1 MVKLL
6 IAVSQC
12 VNKQMEYNK
21 AENSKRKSAGVDAI
35 TFFFLSVWGWGTIS
49 HLSFTL
55 FSVKSRSKMISRAN
69 YIFSQLKVRYLR
81 VEAMHSTSF
90 SLRVIL

>member
-35 TFFFLSVWGWGTIS
+35 TFFFFKCLGVGDN
-49 HLSFTL
+49 
-55 FSVKSRSKMISRAN
+55 FSPQ
-69 YIFSQLKVRYLR
+69 FYL
-81 VEAMHSTSF
+81 VFCKE
-90 SLRVIL
+90 